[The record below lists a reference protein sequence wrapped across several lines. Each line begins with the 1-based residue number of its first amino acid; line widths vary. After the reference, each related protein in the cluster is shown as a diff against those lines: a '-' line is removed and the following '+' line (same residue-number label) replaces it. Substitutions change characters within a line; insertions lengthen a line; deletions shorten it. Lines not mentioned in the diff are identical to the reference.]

1 MVKQRKQMAVLLL
14 ILFAACGVLG
24 FVSLSSKEEAE
35 AMAEEGFVVNDIE
48 ADEATKLIFTNSTG
62 TYSLRKEEEKWILEE
77 DKTAEVDET
86 EVTRL
91 LAAVA
96 PLRSADRIEQAEDLS
111 LYGLD
116 SPVRTIMVSNSEKN
130 STILVGDFNEITDTY
145 YICLEE
151 DTSTVY
157 TAEYDTV
164 SAFEV
169 QTEDLIIEPDEEET
183 TEEAE

>member
-1 MVKQRKQMAVLLL
+1 MKKQKKQMAVLLL
-14 ILFAACGVLG
+14 ILLAACGVLG
-24 FVSLSSKEEAE
+24 FVSISSKEETE
-35 AMAEEGFVVNDIE
+35 TIAEEGFIVNDIE

-62 TYSLRKEEEKWILEE
+62 TYSLRKEEEEWVLEE
-77 DKTAEVDET
+77 DKTADVNET

-96 PLRSADRIEQAEDLS
+96 PLRSADRIEQVEDLS

-116 SPVRTIMVSNSEKN
+116 SPVRTIMVSNGEKN

-164 SAFEV
+164 STFEV
-169 QTEDLIIEPDEEET
+169 QAEDLTIAPTEAET

>member
-1 MVKQRKQMAVLLL
+1 MK
-14 ILFAACGVLG
+14 
-24 FVSLSSKEEAE
+24 
-35 AMAEEGFVVNDIE
+35 
-48 ADEATKLIFTNSTG
+48 
-62 TYSLRKEEEKWILEE
+62 
-77 DKTAEVDET
+77 
-86 EVTRL
+86 RL

-164 SAFEV
+164 SVFEV